1 MTDSLKVIY
10 VASSGRSGSTILDNV
25 LGEIPAHFSV
35 GEIRFIWDRNVQDD
49 RICGCGQPFSLCP
62 VWQQV
67 MDVAF
72 GGRPPKASEVV
83 AWRESAM
90 RMRQAPFV
98 RLPGVRLRLTETYAP
113 FLSILERLYHA
124 VAEVTE
130 SAVVVDSSKYPSY
143 GYLLSLIDS
152 LDVRVVYL
160 VRDPRAVAYSWTRKK
175 VEVTT
180 EGVTAPMG
188 RHAPWR
194 SALDWDVWALLAEQ
208 YRHAAVQ
215 PSMRLRY
222 EDFVRRPAEA
232 VDSILEFAGRPA
244 LPPGFLEGGA
254 ADLSG
259 NHTVGGNPGR
269 LRTGRVALRADN
281 EWRSAMRPV
290 DRWAVTGITLPGT
303 LAYGYIGGRS

>member
-1 MTDSLKVIY
+1 MNDRITVIY

-25 LGEIPAHFSV
+25 LGEIPGHFSV
-35 GEIRFIWDRNVQDD
+35 GEIRFIWDRNVQED
-49 RICGCGQPFSLCP
+49 RICGCGRPFSSCP
-62 VWQQV
+62 VWQHV

-72 GGRPPKASEVV
+72 GGHPPKASEVV

-90 RMRQAPFV
+90 RLRKAPFV
-98 RLPGVRLRLTETYAP
+98 RLPGVRRRLAEAYAP
-113 FLSILERLYHA
+113 LLDVLERLYHA
-124 VAEVTE
+124 VAEVTGA
-130 SAVVVDSSKYPSY
+130 AVIVDSSKYPSY

-152 LDVRVVYL
+152 LDVRFVYL
-160 VRDPRAVAYSWTRKK
+160 VRDPRAVAYSWTRTK

-180 EGVTAPMG
+180 EGVMAPMG

-194 SALDWDVWALLAEQ
+194 SALDWNVWALLAEH
-208 YRHAAVQ
+208 YRHAAAL

-222 EDFVRRPAEA
+222 EDFVRSPAKS
-232 VDSILEFAGRPA
+232 VDSILEFAGRAPA
-244 LPPGFLEGGA
+244 PPGFLADGA

-281 EWRSAMRPV
+281 EWRSAMKPV
-290 DRWAVTGITLPGT
+290 DRWAVTGITLPGA
-303 LAYGYIGGRS
+303 LAYGYIRGRS